1 MKILN
6 SVSNVVS
13 SVAGI
18 AIGTAVIL
26 MAACACKVY
35 AKSLMSKKKEEV
47 KESKPAR
54 AKTSKKKVE
63 KTVEPE
69 EIKA

>member
-35 AKSLMSKKKEEV
+35 AKSLMSKKKEA
-47 KESKPAR
+47 KESKPER

-63 KTVEPE
+63 KPVEPE